1 MSMNI
6 FQSPLNMS
14 YNYFFEES
22 KLIKKFEDNYD
33 SKFLINDFS
42 RDIDSKFIIELD
54 EEEK

>member
-1 MSMNI
+1 MLLLIMSMNI

-14 YNYFFEES
+14 YNYF
-22 KLIKKFEDNYD
+22 FEDNYD